1 VISISRTAPHLYDA
15 PENVSV
21 AERKVKT
28 SSAVRSVVDAATR
41 TDGRSPLNEATLLA
55 LQHQGLEGKALW
67 VAHDETGDLVGFALA
82 DTDLDAVRAEVR
94 SGEVAPVEVNL
105 VVAPA
110 ARRAGVGRALAQEV
124 LENLAEVPVTAWSH
138 GNHPTAARLAA
149 AFGFDRVRDLWVM
162 RRPLSPEHPLPPVPR
177 EGGLVVRTFRPGQD
191 EEAFLA
197 LNAEA
202 FADHPEQG
210 SMTRADLD
218 QRMAEPWFDPEGFFL
233 AADARAPEDEPDQ
246 TVESPSLLGFHWTK
260 VHLDEEPPVG
270 EVYVV
275 GVSPAA
281 QGRGLGKIL
290 TLTGLHH
297 LSERG
302 LAEVILYVE
311 ADNAPA
317 IAVYSRLGFTH
328 AAEDTDVMYARHPA
342 GARRTGER

>member
-28 SSAVRSVVDAATR
+28 SSAIRSVVAAATR
-41 TDGRSPLNEATLLA
+41 EDGRSPLNEATLLA
-55 LQHQGLEGKALW
+55 LQHHGLEGKALW
-67 VAHDETGDLVGFALA
+67 VARDDAGGVVGFALA
-82 DTDLDAVRAEVR
+82 DTDPDVVGAEGRSEDA
-94 SGEVAPVEVNL
+94 GPIEVNL

-110 ARRAGVGRALAQEV
+110 ARRSGVGRALAQEA
-124 LENLAEVPVTAWSH
+124 LESLADVPVTAWSH
-138 GNHPTAARLAA
+138 GNHPAAARLATA
-149 AFGFDRVRDLWVM
+149 LGFDRVRDLWVM
-162 RRPLSPEHPLPPVPR
+162 RRPLSPDHPLPPVPR
-177 EGGLVVRTFRPGQD
+177 EGGIVVRPFRPGQD

-202 FADHPEQG
+202 FAGHPEQG

-218 QRMAEPWFDPEGFFL
+218 QRMAEPWFDPAGFFL
-233 AADARAPEDEPDQ
+233 AEDARAPQGEVDQ
-246 TVESPSLLGFHWTK
+246 GLESPSLLGFHWTK
-260 VHLDEEPPVG
+260 VHLDEEPSVG

-297 LSERG
+297 LRDRG
-302 LAEVILYVE
+302 PAEVILYVE

-317 IAVYSRLGFTH
+317 IAVYAGLGFTH
-328 AAEDTDVMYARHPA
+328 AAEDTDVMYARSRA
-342 GARRTGER
+342 GES

>member
-21 AERKVKT
+21 AEHKVKT
-28 SSAVRSVVDAATR
+28 SSAIRSVVAAATR
-41 TDGRSPLNEATLLA
+41 EDGRSPLNEATLLA
-55 LQHQGLEGKALW
+55 LQHHGLEGKALW
-67 VAHDETGDLVGFALA
+67 VARDDAGDVVGFALA
-82 DTDLDAVRAEVR
+82 DTDPDVVGAEGRSEDA
-94 SGEVAPVEVNL
+94 GPVEVNL

-110 ARRAGVGRALAQEV
+110 ARRSGVGRALAQEV
-124 LENLAEVPVTAWSH
+124 LESLADARVTAWSH
-138 GNHPTAARLAA
+138 GNHPAAARLATA
-149 AFGFDRVRDLWVM
+149 LDFERVRDLWVM
-162 RRPLSPEHPLPPVPR
+162 RRPLSPDHPLPPVPR
-177 EGGLVVRTFRPGQD
+177 EGGIVVRPFRPGQD

-202 FADHPEQG
+202 FAGHPEQG

-218 QRMAEPWFDPEGFFL
+218 QRMAEPWFDPAGFFL
-233 AADARAPEDEPDQ
+233 AEDARAPQDGGDQ

-297 LSERG
+297 LRDRG
-302 LAEVILYVE
+302 LSEVLLYVE

-317 IAVYSRLGFTH
+317 IAVYAGLGFTH
-328 AAEDTDVMYARHPA
+328 AAEDTDVMYARSPA
-342 GARRTGER
+342 GEG